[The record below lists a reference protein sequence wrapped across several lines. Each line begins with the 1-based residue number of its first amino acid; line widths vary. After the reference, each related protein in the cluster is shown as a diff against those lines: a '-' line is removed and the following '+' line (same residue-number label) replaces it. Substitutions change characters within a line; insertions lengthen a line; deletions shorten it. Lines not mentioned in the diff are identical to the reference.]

1 VSAAR
6 VRVVQAVNSLAL
18 AGAERTTT
26 ELACALDPEQ
36 FEVHVV
42 VVRDGPLRTRL
53 EAEDV
58 AVHVVGGE
66 FDWRFPLTI
75 ARTARVLRDLRP
87 TIVHTHMIG
96 SDITGFCAA
105 RLAGVPIV
113 LTTQH
118 DTYERAWPYD
128 RFRRWSA
135 RHLAATVAISPT
147 VVEYCTNSLHV
158 PAARVHVIE
167 NAVDRARFE
176 PAACEQRRPPTF
188 GAMGTLIPIKGHDT
202 LVEAFARALPA
213 IPGAR
218 LLVAGQGPLRSALE
232 DQASALGVAE
242 SIEFRGLVDDVPAFL
257 KDVDILVHPSR
268 QEAFGL
274 AIVEGMAACKPIIA
288 SDLPAIR
295 HVLREG
301 DAGVLVRV
309 DDAAAFAN
317 AMEHVAHDLEFAREL
332 ARRGFD
338 HAREFYSRERMAAEY
353 AALYRLLLLEHGA
366 TNG

>member
-1 VSAAR
+1 VSAGR
-6 VRVVQAVNSLAL
+6 IRVVQAVNSLAL

-42 VVRDGPLRTRL
+42 VVRDGPLRARL
-53 EAEDV
+53 EAEGV

-75 ARTARVLRDLRP
+75 ARTARVLRELRP
-87 TIVHTHMIG
+87 MIVHTHMIG

-105 RLAGVPIV
+105 RLAHVPIV

-118 DTYERAWPYD
+118 DTYHRAWRYD

-135 RHLAATVAISPT
+135 PRLAATVAISPT
-147 VVEYCTNSLHV
+147 VVEYCTQSLHV
-158 PAARVHVIE
+158 PASRVHVIE
-167 NAVDRARFE
+167 NAVDMRRFE
-176 PAACEQRRPPTF
+176 PAVCEQRRPPTF

-213 IPGAR
+213 MPGAR
-218 LLVAGQGPLRSALE
+218 LLVAGQGPLRSELE
-232 DQASALGVAE
+232 HQVRALGVADSVE
-242 SIEFRGLVDDVPAFL
+242 LLGLVADVPAFL
-257 KDVDILVHPSR
+257 RDVDVLVHPSR

-309 DDAAAFAN
+309 DDAGALAS
-317 AMEHVAHDLEFAREL
+317 AMERVAGDLDSAREL

-338 HAREFYSRERMAAEY
+338 HAREFYSRTRMADEY
-353 AALYRLLLLEHGA
+353 AALYRTLLVECGA